1 MQFETERLILRSS
14 DANFAKDVLAFYKN
28 NSDSFEA
35 FEPFDTPDFYTFS
48 IQQRNLRVE
57 SRLISEGRM
66 IRFWIFPKDNPHK
79 IIGTFSLMNVRQGS
93 FKCASLGYKM
103 DKDYRRMGY
112 CREAVLFGLDFA
124 KDQMHLHRIEA
135 TIQPSNKASL
145 ALIESIGFEREG
157 LLRQNVKLLGKW
169 TDHYLYSKILD

>member
-1 MQFETERLILRSS
+1 MEFETERLILRSS
-14 DANFAKDVLAFYKN
+14 DAAFAKDVLKFYKDN
-28 NSDSFEA
+28 TDSFEA
-35 FEPFDTPDFYTFS
+35 TEPIDSSDFYTFG

-57 SRLISEGRM
+57 SRLISENRM
-66 IRFWIFPKDNPHK
+66 MRFWIFTKRSPHK

-103 DKDYRRMGY
+103 DKKYRRKGY
-112 CREAVLFGLDFA
+112 CKEAILFGLEYA
-124 KDQMHLHRIEA
+124 EKEMNLHRIEA
-135 TIQPSNKASL
+135 TVQPSNEASI
-145 ALIESIGFEREG
+145 ALLESVGFEREG